1 MTTLQVMALLGPVF
15 ILFVAMVI
23 VVLTRWQD
31 QHEARRRAA
40 KAAAPHQ
47 P

>member
-15 ILFVAMVI
+15 ILLVAMVI

-31 QHEARRRAA
+31 QNEARRRAA
-40 KAAAPHQ
+40 KAAPHRT
-47 P
+47 